1 MRPHQVIWLSAILR
15 CVSADWQYLSRPDL
29 SPPRLNITVPA
40 SSRVEPGYIFVTPTA
55 GFIEGSVGPEQ
66 PGAYIFR
73 DDGELVWS
81 GLGYIAGFAGDFS
94 PTVINGKSVLRSS
107 QGLLD
112 SFHGRM
118 YGDHVVLN
126 DRYQTVSVVRAASH
140 RLVSV
145 HEFNV
150 VNGKSV
156 LVEAP
161 VPVPAD
167 LSIYG
172 GDEGQEWILNHG
184 FQELDLQTGELLFEW
199 YSLDHINPKCQFK
212 CPVPHYRRLIV
223 MTDSSVPLMKE
234 GPFSGR
240 SSFDAYNYFHLNS
253 IDKDDE
259 GNYLISARHYCAIF
273 KINGTDGEI
282 LWQLGGTRGSDFDIP
297 ANVEFAFQHDA
308 RFRHRSPDGSIER
321 ISFFDNAA
329 ITEPIDPINPN
340 SRGRYVELNHTAG
353 TATEIHTYDAPDGLS
368 AQSQGNFQFL
378 PNGNKFIN
386 WGQAGAVTEYT
397 EDGTVLFHAYLD
409 SYPNQNVQSYRGFR
423 SNWTAVP
430 TEEPAVLALS
440 HGDGKLS
447 VWVSWN
453 GDTETR
459 TWIFYLVDNASEKVV
474 MSLGTQTRTGF
485 ETLFEKNIG
494 GTVEAIEK
502 FSIEVEALDAQGR
515 GLGSSRPVWIQDDA
529 PYRPHLDKIQSQSS
543 HATGSRAHEL

>member
-1 MRPHQVIWLSAILR
+1 MRSNTVIWLSAILQ

-29 SPPRLNITVPA
+29 SPPKLNITVPA
-40 SSRVEPGYIFVTPTA
+40 SSRVESGYIFVTPTT

-73 DDGELVWS
+73 NDGELVWS
-81 GLGYIAGFAGDFS
+81 GLGYVAGFAGDFS
-94 PTVINGKSVLRSS
+94 PTVIDGKAVLRSS

-126 DRYQTVSVVRAASH
+126 DRYQTVSIVRAASH

-150 VNGKSV
+150 VDGKTV

-161 VPVPAD
+161 VPIPAD

-184 FQELDLQTGELLFEW
+184 FQ
-199 YSLDHINPKCQFK
+199 
-212 CPVPHYRRLIV
+212 
-223 MTDSSVPLMKE
+223 DSSVPLVKE

-282 LWQLGGTRGSDFDIP
+282 IWQLGGTRGSDFDITS
-297 ANVEFAFQHDA
+297 NVEFAFQHDA
-308 RFRHRSPDGSIER
+308 RFRYRSPDGSIER

-329 ITEPIDPINPN
+329 ITEPIDPINPF

-368 AQSQGNFQFL
+368 AHSQGNLQFL
-378 PNGNKFIN
+378 PGGNKFIN
-386 WGQAGAVTEYT
+386 WGQAGAVTEFT

-409 SYPNQNVQSYRGFR
+409 SYPNKNVQSYRGFR
-423 SNWTAVP
+423 SNWTAGSN
-430 TEEPAVLALS
+430 EEPAVLALS
-440 HGDGKLS
+440 DGDGKIA

-459 TWIFYLVDNASEKVV
+459 AWIFYLVDNTSEKVV
-474 MSLGTQTRTGF
+474 VSLGEQKRTGF
-485 ETLFEKNIG
+485 ETHFEKNVG
-494 GTVEAIEK
+494 GTAKALEN

-515 GLGSSRPVWIQDDA
+515 GLGSSRPVWIQDDT
-529 PYRPHLDKIQSQSS
+529 PYRAHLKKIQSQSS
-543 HATGSRAHEL
+543 RETGLWEHEL